1 MNDLLLTFFIFSPLL
16 GILLL
21 TLTPKKESRTV
32 RALGLFGTVLPFGMA
47 IVLACTYASGKSLSL
62 FDEKVKW
69 ITFGDFAAVD
79 KRWFSIYYELG
90 IDGLSLVMMVLTALL
105 ATLAA
110 IAAFTI
116 KRNLKAFYM
125 LLLVLEIGMLG
136 VFAAQNLMLFFI
148 FFEITLPPMFLL
160 IGKWG
165 KLSSEKA
172 AYSYLIYNGIGSA
185 ILLIVFSVL
194 FAKTGTTN
202 ITELKEILTSV
213 GAGGGMAVPNSL
225 QFGLFLSIMIAFA
238 IKLPVFPLHRWM
250 VNVHIEAHPAV
261 VMLHAG
267 VLLKIGAYGIIRF
280 GQGLFP
286 EYFREFATIIAIL
299 GVINLLY
306 GAFLALIQTDFRK
319 VLAYSSISHMGIV
332 LMGLGALNAP
342 GTQGALFQ
350 VVSHGLIA
358 ALLFFLL
365 GVIEQRFGTSD
376 ITALGGLA
384 KSVPVLSGF
393 FLAGGMAS
401 LGLPGM
407 SGFVSEFLAFL
418 GLFQGE
424 PVIAAAGVLGI
435 ILTAVYVLRATLQ
448 VTFGKKEWE
457 AKADIHGWEY
467 VPILLLIFCI
477 IAIGVMPEILGDPLQ
492 NTLKTLGVK

>member
-21 TLTPKKESRTV
+21 ILTPKKELRTV
-32 RALGLFGTVLPFGMA
+32 RALGLFGTALPFGIA

-62 FDEKVKW
+62 FDEKVTW
-69 ITFGDFAAVD
+69 IKFGDFAAVD

-105 ATLAA
+105 AMLAA
-110 IAAFTI
+110 IAAFSI
-116 KRNLKAFYM
+116 QRNLKAFYM
-125 LLLVLEIGMLG
+125 LLLMLEIGMLG

-185 ILLIVFSVL
+185 ILLIVFSIL

-202 ITELKEILTSV
+202 ILELKEILTNV
-213 GAGGGMAVPNSL
+213 GSGGATIPSSL

-267 VLLKIGAYGIIRF
+267 VLLKIGAYGMIRF
-280 GQGLFP
+280 GKGLFP
-286 EYFREFATIIAIL
+286 EYFSEFATLIAIL

-332 LMGLGALNAP
+332 LMGLAALNAP

-418 GLFQGE
+418 GLFQEE
-424 PVIAAAGVLGI
+424 PVIAAVGVLGI

-457 AKADIHGWEY
+457 AKSDIHGWEY
-467 VPILLLIFCI
+467 VPVLLLIFCI
-477 IAIGVMPEILGDPLQ
+477 ITIGVMPEILGDPLR
-492 NTLKTLGVK
+492 NTLETLGVK

>member
-21 TLTPKKESRTV
+21 AFTPKKESRTV

-105 ATLAA
+105 AMLAA

-125 LLLVLEIGMLG
+125 LLLMLEIGMLG

-280 GQGLFP
+280 GQELFP
-286 EYFREFATIIAIL
+286 EYFREFATLIAIL

>member
-21 TLTPKKESRTV
+21 ILTPKKELRTV
-32 RALGLFGTVLPFGMA
+32 RALGLFGTALPFGIA

-62 FDEKVKW
+62 FDEKVTW
-69 ITFGDFAAVD
+69 IKFGDFAAVD

-105 ATLAA
+105 AMLAA
-110 IAAFTI
+110 IAAFSI
-116 KRNLKAFYM
+116 QRNLKAFYM
-125 LLLVLEIGMLG
+125 LLLMLEIGMLG

-185 ILLIVFSVL
+185 ILLIVFSIL

-202 ITELKEILTSV
+202 ILELKEILTNV
-213 GAGGGMAVPNSL
+213 GSGGATIPSSL

-267 VLLKIGAYGIIRF
+267 VLLKIGAYGMIRF
-280 GQGLFP
+280 GKGLFP
-286 EYFREFATIIAIL
+286 EYFSEFATLIAIL

-332 LMGLGALNAP
+332 LMGLAALNAP

-418 GLFQGE
+418 GLFQEE
-424 PVIAAAGVLGI
+424 PVIAAVGVFGI

-457 AKADIHGWEY
+457 AKSDIHGWEY
-467 VPILLLIFCI
+467 VPVLLLIFCI
-477 IAIGVMPEILGDPLQ
+477 ITIGVMPEILGDPLR
-492 NTLKTLGVK
+492 NTLETLGVK

>member
-1 MNDLLLTFFIFSPLL
+1 MLLTFFIFSPLL

-21 TLTPKKESRTV
+21 LLTPKRESRTV
-32 RALGLFGTVLPFGMA
+32 QALGLFGTALPFGIA
-47 IVLACTYASGKSLSL
+47 IVLACTYASGKSLSI

-69 ITFGDFAAVD
+69 IKFGDFTAVD

-105 ATLAA
+105 AMLAA
-110 IAAFTI
+110 IAAFSI

-125 LLLVLEIGMLG
+125 LLLMLEIGMLG
-136 VFAAQNLMLFFI
+136 VFAAQNLMLFFM

-202 ITELKEILTSV
+202 IAELKEILTSV
-213 GAGGGMAVPNSL
+213 GAGGGMAVSSSV
-225 QFGLFLSIMIAFA
+225 QFGLFLAIMIAFA

-267 VLLKIGAYGIIRF
+267 VLLKIGAYGIVRF
-280 GQGLFP
+280 GKGLFP
-286 EYFREFATIIAIL
+286 EYFRDFATLIAVL

-332 LMGLGALNAP
+332 LMGLAALNAP
-342 GTQGALFQ
+342 GIQGALFQ

-365 GVIEQRFGTSD
+365 GIIEERFGTSD

-401 LGLPGM
+401 LGMPGM
-407 SGFVSEFLAFL
+407 SGFISEFLTFL
-418 GLFQGE
+418 GLFQGK
-424 PVIAAAGVLGI
+424 PVIAAAGVIGI

-448 VTFGKKEWE
+448 VIFGKKEWE
-457 AKADIHGWEY
+457 AKLDIHGWEY
-467 VPILLLIFCI
+467 VPVIVLIVCI
-477 IAIGVMPEILGDPLQ
+477 IAIGVMPELLGDPLQ
-492 NTLKTLGVK
+492 TTLKTLGVK